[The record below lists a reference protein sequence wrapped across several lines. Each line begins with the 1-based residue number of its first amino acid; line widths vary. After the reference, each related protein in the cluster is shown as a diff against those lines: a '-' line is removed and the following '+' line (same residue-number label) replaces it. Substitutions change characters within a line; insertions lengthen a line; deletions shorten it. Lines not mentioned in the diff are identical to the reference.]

1 MDRII
6 LGIATVLL
14 GVFCISLWDKNQ
26 DLEKSYKDEIKKAK
40 ISIDST
46 MLSEA
51 TEFTF
56 MKVEN
61 QFTYYM
67 KEDDIGPQRGKWE
80 AIYTWNY
87 PFNFGYKIED
97 GWNWCIDVN
106 DEEGIVSINAPE
118 IVQLNK
124 SDASPE
130 VGKIFNGGIRT
141 TQVAA
146 QQWMVNHAN
155 QKMQDTAKAYLENDT
170 VQESVKKS
178 LSSFFRGILN
188 DAHKNGNPI
197 NEVIVNITDTNSC
210 SV

>member
-6 LGIATVLL
+6 LGVITAVLA
-14 GVFCISLWDKNQ
+14 VFSYSLWDKNQ
-26 DLEKSYKDEIKKAK
+26 DLEQEVKRGK

-46 MLSEA
+46 MLSKA

-67 KEDDIGPQRGKWE
+67 KEKNIGPKNGKWE
-80 AIYTWNY
+80 ALYTWSY

-97 GWNWCIDVN
+97 NWDWCINVDQ
-106 DEEGIVSINAPE
+106 EEGVISINAPK
-118 IVQLNK
+118 ITQLNR
-124 SDASPE
+124 SDASPKAE
-130 VGKIFNGGIRT
+130 KIFNGGFKA

-146 QQWMVNHAN
+146 QEWMVETAN
-155 QKMQDTAKAYLENDT
+155 KKMKDTASRYLENTT

-178 LSSFFRGILN
+178 LSSFFREILN
-188 DAHKNGNPI
+188 DAHEGENPI
-197 NEVIVNITDTNSC
+197 NEVIVNITDDSTCNAANI
-210 SV
+210 